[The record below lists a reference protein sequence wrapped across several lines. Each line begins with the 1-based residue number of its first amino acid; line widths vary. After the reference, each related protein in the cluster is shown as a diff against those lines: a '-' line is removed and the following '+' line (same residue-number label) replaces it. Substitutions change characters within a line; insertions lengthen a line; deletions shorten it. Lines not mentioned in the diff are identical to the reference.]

1 MDVLSDILRT
11 VQVRGCMYFRTAF
24 TPPWGVTVPRYSNV
38 SRYHLVTR
46 GSCWATVEGH
56 EGKIKLEKGD
66 LIFVTNG
73 ASHDL
78 FCDASVPPFLP
89 VDEVIVKSGFDGEG
103 PLEWG
108 GDEGGEAT
116 ALVCGH
122 FEFDHERGRTFL
134 KELPPFIHVPNTEL
148 LHYSWLEQAM
158 RFITYEAFERAPGS
172 EAVINRLAE
181 IIFIQTI
188 RTYARQSPDSS
199 KLFSA
204 LQDEQIGRV
213 LRAVHKDPAVSWTVE
228 SMARAGGMSRT
239 VLSQRMNEL
248 LGVTP
253 MAYLT
258 QWRMELAHEALL
270 STREGIPE
278 IAESVG
284 YQSLSAFT
292 RAFKKHFG
300 RGPGEVRRNGARVQ
314 AVPSGN
320 AVTN

>member
-11 VQVRGCMYFRTAF
+11 VQIRGSLYFRTAF

-46 GSCWATVEGH
+46 GSCWATVEGC
-56 EGKIKLEKGD
+56 EDKLKLEKGD

-78 FCDASVPPFLP
+78 FCDASVPPFLS
-89 VDEVIVKSGFDGEG
+89 VEEVIQEAGFNGKG
-103 PLEWG
+103 PLAWG
-108 GDEGGEAT
+108 GDMDGETT

-122 FEFDHERGRTFL
+122 FEFDHERGKL
-134 KELPPFIHVPNTEL
+134 LLNELPPYIHIPNTEI
-148 LHYSWLEQAM
+148 LHYTWLEQAM
-158 RFITYEAFERAPGS
+158 RFITHEAFEREPGS

-181 IIFIQTI
+181 IIFIQTV
-188 RTYARQSPDSS
+188 RTYAKRTDDTSR
-199 KLFSA
+199 LFTA
-204 LQDEQIGRV
+204 MQDEQLGRV
-213 LRAVHKDPAVSWTVE
+213 FEAIHENPGENWTVE

-239 VLSQRMNEL
+239 LISQRMNEV

-258 QWRMELAHEALL
+258 RWRMELAHERLL

-300 RGPGEVRRNGARVQ
+300 RGPGEVRREGPAE
-314 AVPSGN
+314 
-320 AVTN
+320 

>member
-1 MDVLSDILRT
+1 MDVLSDILRS
-11 VQVRGCMYFRTAF
+11 VHIQGSLYFRTAF
-24 TPPWGVTVPRYSNV
+24 NAPWGVSVPRYSNV

-56 EGKIKLEKGD
+56 DEKIKLEKGD

-78 FCDASVPPFLP
+78 FCGASDPPFLP
-89 VDEVIVKSGFDGEG
+89 VDAVVQESGFDGTG
-103 PLEWG
+103 ALVWG
-108 GDEGGEAT
+108 GDKDGETT

-122 FEFDHERGRTFL
+122 FEFDHERGKML
-134 KELPPFIHVPNTEL
+134 LSELPPYIHIPNTEIM
-148 LHYSWLEQAM
+148 HYKWLEEAM
-158 RFITYEAFERAPGS
+158 RFITHEAFEREPGS

-181 IIFIQTI
+181 IIFIQSI
-188 RTYARQSPDSS
+188 RTYAKRSS
-199 KLFSA
+199 DASRLFSA
-204 LQDEQIGRV
+204 LRDEQLGRV
-213 LRAVHKDPAVSWTVE
+213 FEAIHEAPEENWTVE
-228 SMARAGGMSRT
+228 SMAKAGGMSRT
-239 VLSQRMNEL
+239 AISQRMNEVL
-248 LGVTP
+248 SVTP

-300 RGPGEVRRNGARVQ
+300 RGPGEVRRKGPA
-314 AVPSGN
+314 G
-320 AVTN
+320 